1 LSHSSNGG
9 IVGGVG
15 DGVGAGQ
22 GIGAGHGIVGIRNPT
37 GTTFSDGAFNADA
50 SVLSRLFDPSV
61 SEFLATGVTSG
72 RAKVGSEA
80 K

>member
-1 LSHSSNGG
+1 LSHSSKPGS
-9 IVGGVG
+9 VGGVG

-37 GTTFSDGAFNADA
+37 GTTFSDEAFNADA
-50 SVLSRLFDPSV
+50 SVLSRLFGPSA
-61 SEFLATGVTSG
+61 SEFLATGITPG
-72 RAKVGSEA
+72 CAKVGSEA